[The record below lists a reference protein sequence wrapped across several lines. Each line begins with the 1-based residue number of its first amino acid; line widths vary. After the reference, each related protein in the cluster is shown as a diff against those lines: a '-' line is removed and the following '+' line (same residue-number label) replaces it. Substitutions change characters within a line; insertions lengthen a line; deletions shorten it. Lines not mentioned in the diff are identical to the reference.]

1 MPQQSS
7 SKGWRGLFVSSR
19 EEEKGGKKERGGR
32 EGGRERR
39 GEEKERWRP
48 ITGERVSR
56 NCLKR
61 I

>member
-1 MPQQSS
+1 MECQQSS
-7 SKGWRGLFVSSR
+7 SKGWRGLFVS
-19 EEEKGGKKERGGR
+19 
-32 EGGRERR
+32 RR
-39 GEEKERWRP
+39 GEGRKKEEKEGRRGRRGEERWRP